1 MMKVAYEGYVLL
13 AGWRLEASVVLAAG
27 PDAPSRLAAIS
38 DADEDALGPRART
51 VLGCIVKSGSLWA
64 DEMCLMGR
72 WPRRPR
78 HCSPWALCLGRRA
91 AGM

>member
-1 MMKVAYEGYVLL
+1 MGVKAHRGVEDAAMDATFDYTGGHPDDMMKVAYEAYVLL

-51 VLGCIVKSGSLWA
+51 VLGCIVKSGSL
-64 DEMCLMGR
+64 
-72 WPRRPR
+72 
-78 HCSPWALCLGRRA
+78 
-91 AGM
+91 